1 MPVAEAVARDA
12 IQVTVVN
19 PVVSD
24 QDVDDAA
31 SAIRKVAAA
40 FAH

>member
-1 MPVAEAVARDA
+1 VAHDA

-24 QDVDDAA
+24 ADVLDAA
-31 SAIRKVAAA
+31 KAIRKVAAA
-40 FAH
+40 YAS